1 MTQNELYHYGVLGMK
16 WGVRRTPDQ
25 LGYHKSDSSVTKRV
39 KKDYNSMND
48 QEFLNKYKTSK
59 RQYAKRVEKYGDPY
73 MNGPMAKMGKKLAA
87 KEKAKTAQLNA
98 KNKRKQ
104 AIYGKRGQARIE
116 KHIDK
121 GNSRSV
127 AYGREMARQLTM
139 GTVGTYAIADLMMGG
154 AMSKQAFMKSGK
166 KFADSY
172 AKRKARKSITKI
184 ARNPYFDPIDVAY
197 KVIT

>member
-16 WGVRRTPDQ
+16 WGHRKQEPRT
-25 LGYHKSDSSVTKRV
+25 GYIDRGNAAHKKYTAAKTRYKNV
-39 KKDYNSMND
+39 KKNG
-48 QEFLNKYKTSK
+48 
-59 RQYAKRVEKYGDPY
+59 GDIE
-73 MNGPMAKMGKKLAA
+73 AA
-87 KEKAKTAQLNA
+87 KARYKAVKKETSYDR
-98 KNKRKQ
+98 KRRYTNIDRQVDKGT
-104 AIYGKRGQARIE
+104 YGKRGQARIE
-116 KHIDK
+116 NRIDK

-154 AMSKQAFMKSGK
+154 AMSKRAFMNAGK

-184 ARNPYFDPIDVAY
+184 AMNPYFDPIDVAY